1 MPTLVSNSPQE
12 LTALYGQLSEKQQNE
27 LFAHLR
33 QMVRKNQQSK
43 KQTQDD
49 ALEAFIG
56 CLAGKSD
63 KVLTV
68 EEMNEIAA
76 AGWAGEYQ

>member
-1 MPTLVSNSPQE
+1 MPTLVSQVPNEFSV
-12 LTALYGQLSEKQQNE
+12 LYGQLSEKQQTE

-33 QMVRKNQQSK
+33 QMVQQNQPK
-43 KQTQDD
+43 KQAKND
-49 ALEAFIG
+49 ALERLKG
-56 CLAGKSD
+56 CAKGAVD
-63 KVLTV
+63 KPLTI